1 MKNSISRITLA
12 ATLVLCALAAAWLAS
27 GWSVPVGGLLPTAP
41 TSHAAEPAT
50 DVDAS
55 SGERTA
61 SSDDGTSAG
70 DKPQPSKPPPLQIDK
85 SAPLLLDG
93 PPQKI
98 DKNAPHSMDGP
109 PPLKI
114 DKSAPLL
121 LDQPRARRQ
130 KAFAQNEACYVCHEN
145 YREESFADYH
155 ARAEVGCIKC
165 HGESIA
171 HRGDESNLTPPD
183 IMFPPEEIEKNC
195 KTCHDTHDAPAA
207 KVIALWLEKCQ
218 QRVSPKELLCT
229 DCHGEHRMAVR
240 TILWDKRTGKLQR
253 KPDYVGTAESKAE

>member
-1 MKNSISRITLA
+1 M
-12 ATLVLCALAAAWLAS
+12 
-27 GWSVPVGGLLPTAP
+27 
-41 TSHAAEPAT
+41 
-50 DVDAS
+50 
-55 SGERTA
+55 
-61 SSDDGTSAG
+61 SAG
-70 DKPQPSKPPPLQIDK
+70 DKPQPSK
-85 SAPLLLDG
+85 
-93 PPQKI
+93 
-98 DKNAPHSMDGP
+98 P

-121 LDQPRARRQ
+121 LDGPPPLKIDKNAPLLLEEPPARRQ

-145 YREESFADYH
+145 YREESFADCH

-165 HGESIA
+165 HGESVA
-171 HRGDESNLTPPD
+171 HRGDESNLTPPE
-183 IMFPPEEIEKNC
+183 IMFPPEGIEKNC

-218 QRVSPKELLCT
+218 QRASPKELLCT

-253 KPDYVGTAESKAE
+253 KPDYIGTAGPKAE